1 MNIFKT
7 KGKVESSNNEIELS
21 SKKAELKQLISE
33 KSSMVKKRS
42 YYQKKY
48 EEQKAIVEGLERQLE
63 LNFDDNKADKLSSEK
78 ENLEMYKKEYS
89 KVYYDRYRFELE
101 MTGLVTKHLSDEI
114 LNDKELLNK
123 EKEILDLENKLTKA
137 MQEHSNYYRD
147 LINQKNDFVK
157 EHLGGKDLGIH
168 DFFKYFTPRDKI
180 DKSRSDL
187 FNRIQRGKNVK
198 AYNENQASFENA
210 ARIR

>member
-7 KGKVESSNNEIELS
+7 KDKVESSNNEIELS
-21 SKKAELKQLISE
+21 SKQAELKQLISG

-48 EEQKAIVEGLERQLE
+48 EEQKDIVEGLEKQLE
-63 LNFDDNKADKLSSEK
+63 LNFDDKKADTLSSEK
-78 ENLEMYKKEYS
+78 EKLEMYKKEYS
-89 KVYYDRYRFELE
+89 KVYYDRYSFELK
-101 MTGLVTKHLSDEI
+101 MTSLVSKYLSDEI

-137 MQEHSNYYRD
+137 MQEHSNHYRD

-157 EHLGGKDLGIH
+157 EYLGGKNLGIH
-168 DFFKYFTPRDKI
+168 DFFKYFNPRDKI

-187 FNRIQRGKNVK
+187 FYRIQRGGNVEAFNK
-198 AYNENQASFENA
+198 GQALFENA